1 MHLYRGN
8 IIPLADDSANLVWF
22 NSAWSRQQERQGSW
36 GELARECLAN
46 QALWKQDLSL
56 VPGLVEALA
65 GALEI
70 IDTKG
75 VRAALQSLSDARR
88 FKK

>member
-1 MHLYRGN
+1 
-8 IIPLADDSANLVWF
+8 
-22 NSAWSRQQERQGSW
+22 
-36 GELARECLAN
+36 LARECLAN

-70 IDTKG
+70 IATKG
-75 VRAALQSLSDARR
+75 IRAALQNLSDARR
-88 FKK
+88 SEK